1 LSHEPHALSQSQ
13 SHEAI
18 GGTKEEDMKAR
29 NTIRRWLVVGLGL
42 TALAAAPAGHAVN
55 RPADDRVD
63 ARVVGT
69 PQVAADSSDIVSRY
83 LISHPAAVRPS
94 DDRVDAR
101 VVGTPQVVADSSDI
115 VSRYLISH
123 PAAARPSDARGA
135 SCVVGT
141 PRAGIAT
148 PAPDQGR
155 SFWGAAE
162 LAAASTLGALAVALT
177 GFALIRHRRSATAA
191 LQG

>member
-1 LSHEPHALSQSQ
+1 
-13 SHEAI
+13 
-18 GGTKEEDMKAR
+18 MKAR
-29 NTIRRWLVVGLGL
+29 RTIRRSLVVGLGL
-42 TALAAAPAGHAVN
+42 TALAAAPTGQAVN

-63 ARVVGT
+63 ARVVGS
-69 PQVAADSSDIVSRY
+69 PQVAADKSDMVSRY

-101 VVGTPQVVADSSDI
+101 VVGTPQVAADSSDM

-123 PAAARPSDARGA
+123 PAAVRPSDDRVDLR
-135 SCVVGT
+135 VVGT
-141 PRAGIAT
+141 GKAGIVT
-148 PAPDQGR
+148 PTPDQGR

-162 LAAASTLGALAVALT
+162 LAAAGTLGALAVALA
-177 GFALIRHRRSATAA
+177 GVALIRRRRSATAA